1 MAVEVTIGADQAG
14 QRLDRLVKALA
25 PHVGFGAQQKWFRTG
40 QIRLNGKRVKGAER
54 VAVGDLLRLP
64 PQAAREPSG
73 SPTSADSRAGGPAP
87 DPRLVESLRAAIL
100 LDQGPV
106 LAFDKPAGL
115 AVQGGS
121 KTTRHVDGALPAF
134 AGEAGEIPRLVH
146 RLDRDTSGVLVTGR
160 GREAAAALTQAFAD
174 REARKTYF
182 ALVASWP
189 EGQEAGVIN
198 APLRKAGLAARSG
211 FLSTLKATPTH
222 SAAETLFQV
231 ERRGRNGRRPAVA
244 GTPDRAHAPAAG
256 ASGPRGRRDPR

>member
-1 MAVEVTIGADQAG
+1 M
-14 QRLDRLVKALA
+14 
-25 PHVGFGAQQKWFRTG
+25 
-40 QIRLNGKRVKGAER
+40 
-54 VAVGDLLRLP
+54 AVGDLLRLP
-64 PQAAREPSG
+64 PQAARE
-73 SPTSADSRAGGPAP
+73 TSESRSATDRRAGGLGP

-100 LDQGPV
+100 LDQGPL

-160 GREAAAALTQAFAD
+160 GREAAAALTRAFAD

-189 EGQEAGVIN
+189 EGQEAGVID
-198 APLRKAGLAARSG
+198 APLRKGRVGGEERVFVDSEGHEDAQRRALGQRVDQRRRTFAQTGAQLRGEAAVQR
-211 FLSTLKATPTH
+211 L
-222 SAAETLFQV
+222 
-231 ERRGRNGRRPAVA
+231 
-244 GTPDRAHAPAAG
+244 
-256 ASGPRGRRDPR
+256 